1 MHPSDAS
8 PFSFFIYTFVLNH
21 QNLSTMEDKR
31 LFLLDGHALVY
42 RAHFAFITRPLI
54 NSKGL
59 NTSAIT
65 GFVRTLWDLMTNQ
78 KPTHIAVAFDPK
90 GGTFRHE
97 YYPAYKANRD
107 AQPEDIT
114 IAMQYIPSIIE
125 AFNIPVV
132 MVQNYEADD
141 VIGTLA
147 KQAEKEGYTVYMVT
161 PDKDYAQLV
170 SPNIYMYKPGRQGNE
185 VEILGEKEILANWD
199 IERVDQV
206 IDVLGLQ
213 GDSVDNI
220 PGVPGIGPK
229 TAVTLLKEFGSVENI
244 IANADK
250 LKGKQKENVINFAD
264 QALLSKRLAT
274 IDINSPIQFDATR
287 YNLDP
292 MNKEK
297 LKEIFLELEFRT
309 LAQQIL
315 GNDAIST
322 PQNQAGVQQSL
333 FGNDFAPTK
342 PTVAEAPKTDYQ
354 IAKKNIDNTPHTYH
368 LVQREEEILALV
380 QLLEKQSKFSFDT
393 ETTGI
398 DPHQAEIV
406 GMSFSFNPSEAYYV
420 PVSPQKEEAIKTVAL
435 FKNVLENTAI
445 TKIGQNIK
453 YDMSIMKWYDVEV
466 AGGLYDTMIT
476 HYLCEPDLRHK
487 LDYLTES
494 YLDYKMVPI
503 EDLIGKGGKNQLS
516 MRDVS
521 LEKVKEYASE
531 DADLTL
537 QLVPVI
543 EKLMAE
549 NELDQL
555 YKEIEEPLIR
565 VLCDLE
571 YEGIRI
577 DASFLND
584 YSKDLEKLILEKEQE
599 IYKNAGVHFN
609 IASPKQVGEVLFDR
623 LKVPYRWKKT
633 STGQYS
639 TDFDKLTEL
648 AGEHIVIDSILE
660 HRKFSKLKS
669 TYVDALPTM
678 VNPRTGRVHSNFNQ
692 ARAATGRL
700 SSENPNLQ
708 NIPIKDEAGRE
719 IRKAFVPR
727 DEDHVLMAADYS
739 QIELRI
745 IAEISND
752 TSMLEAFVAGNDF
765 HRATAAK
772 VYSVPYDEVTSE
784 QRRNAKTVN
793 FSITYGA
800 GATNLSRQLG
810 ISRKEAT
817 ELIQNYFREFSG
829 LKNYMDQTV
838 NFAREHGYVKTL
850 LGRRRNLR
858 DINSRNSLTS
868 SNAERVAI
876 NTPIQG
882 TAADM
887 IKIAMINIHKAFKD
901 QQLKSKMILQVH
913 DELVF
918 DVYKPE
924 LDTVKALVTDLMKN
938 AIPSLKVPILV
949 EIGVG
954 NNWLEAH

>member
-1 MHPSDAS
+1 MSRILPTLLISL
-8 PFSFFIYTFVLNH
+8 FIHTFV
-21 QNLSTMEDKR
+21 QYQIRIIIMEDKR

-97 YYPAYKANRD
+97 YYPQYKANRD

-132 MVQNYEADD
+132 MVKNYEADD

-185 VEILGEKEILANWD
+185 VEVLGEKEILANWEID
-199 IERVDQV
+199 RVEQV

-229 TAVTLLKEFGSVENI
+229 TAATLLKEFGSLENI

-274 IDINSPIQFDATR
+274 IDINSPIQFDAEKF
-287 YNLDP
+287 NLDP

-315 GNDAIST
+315 GNDVVGNPKSG
-322 PQNQAGVQQSL
+322 QGVQQSL
-333 FGNDFAPTK
+333 FGNDAPAPTPAPEK
-342 PTVAEAPKTDYQ
+342 PDYE
-354 IAKKNIDNTPHTYH
+354 IAKRNIENTPHTYH
-368 LVQREEEILALV
+368 LVQTDDEILNLV
-380 QLLEKQSKFSFDT
+380 ATLNTCKEISFDT

-398 DPHQAEIV
+398 DAHQAELV
-406 GMSFSFNPSEAYYV
+406 GLSFSTKPGEAYYI
-420 PVSPQKEEAIKTVAL
+420 PLPADQTECKRKLAY
-435 FKNVLENTAI
+435 FRPVLENANI
-445 TKIGQNIK
+445 GKIGQNIK
-453 YDMSIMKWYDVEV
+453 YDMTMMKWYGIELQ
-466 AGGLYDTMIT
+466 GFLYDTMIT

-521 LEKVKEYASE
+521 IEKVKEYAGE

-537 QLVPVI
+537 QMVPVL
-543 EKLMAE
+543 KNMMAE
-549 NELDQL
+549 NELDEL
-555 YKEIEEPLIR
+555 YQKIEEPLIR

-577 DASFLND
+577 NGDFLKE
-584 YSKDLEKLILEKEQE
+584 YSKELDKLILQKEQE
-599 IYKNAGVHFN
+599 IYKNAGVQFN
-609 IASPKQVGEVLFDR
+609 ISSPRQVGEVLFDR

-633 STGQYS
+633 SSGQYS

-648 AGEHIVIDSILE
+648 AGEHIVIDTILE
-660 HRKFSKLKS
+660 YRKFSKLKS

-678 VNPRTGRVHSNFNQ
+678 INPRTGRVHSNFNQ

-719 IRKAFVPR
+719 IRKAFIPR
-727 DEDHVLMAADYS
+727 DDDHILLAADYS

-752 TSMLEAFVAGNDF
+752 QSMLEAFVAGNDF
-765 HRATAAK
+765 HKATAAK
-772 VYSVPYDEVTSE
+772 VYNVAYEDVTSE

-800 GATNLSRQLG
+800 GATNLSRQLS

-817 ELIQNYFREFSG
+817 ELIQSYFREFSG
-829 LKNYMDQTV
+829 LKNYMDTTV
-838 NFAREHGYVKTL
+838 NSARETGYVKTL

-858 DINSRNSLTS
+858 DINSRNSLTA

-887 IKIAMINIHKAFKD
+887 IKIAMIDIHKAFK
-901 QQLKSKMILQVH
+901 QQKLKSVMVLQVH

-924 LDTVKALVTDLMKN
+924 LEQVKSIISSKMQN
-938 AIPSLKVPILV
+938 AIPDLKVPILV
-949 EIGVG
+949 EMGIGH
-954 NNWLEAH
+954 NWLEAH

>member
-1 MHPSDAS
+1 
-8 PFSFFIYTFVLNH
+8 
-21 QNLSTMEDKR
+21 MEDKR

-97 YYPAYKANRD
+97 YYPQYKANRD

-132 MVQNYEADD
+132 MVKNYEADD

-185 VEILGEKEILANWD
+185 VEVLGEKEILANWEID
-199 IERVDQV
+199 RVEQV

-274 IDINSPIQFDATR
+274 IDINSPIQFDAEKF
-287 YNLDP
+287 NLDP

-315 GNDAIST
+315 GNDVVGNPKSG
-322 PQNQAGVQQSL
+322 QGVQQSL
-333 FGNDFAPTK
+333 FGNDAPAPAPAPEK
-342 PTVAEAPKTDYQ
+342 PDYE
-354 IAKKNIDNTPHTYH
+354 IAKRNIENTPHTYH
-368 LVQREEEILALV
+368 LIQTDDEILNLV
-380 QLLEKQSKFSFDT
+380 AKLNTCKEISFDT

-398 DPHQAEIV
+398 DAHQAELV
-406 GMSFSFNPSEAYYV
+406 GLSFSTKPGEAYYI
-420 PVSPQKEEAIKTVAL
+420 PLPADQTECKRKLEY
-435 FKNVLENTAI
+435 FRPVLESATI
-445 TKIGQNIK
+445 GKIGQNIK
-453 YDMSIMKWYDVEV
+453 YDMTMMKWYGIELQ
-466 AGGLYDTMIT
+466 GFLYDTMIT

-521 LEKVKEYASE
+521 IEKVKEYAGE

-537 QLVPVI
+537 QMVPVL
-543 EKLMAE
+543 KNMMAE
-549 NELDQL
+549 NELDEL
-555 YKEIEEPLIR
+555 YQKIEEPLIR

-577 DASFLND
+577 NGDFLKE
-584 YSKDLEKLILEKEQE
+584 YSKELDKLILQKEQE
-599 IYKNAGVHFN
+599 IYKNAGVQFN
-609 IASPKQVGEVLFDR
+609 ISSPRQVGEVLFDR

-633 STGQYS
+633 SSGQYS

-648 AGEHIVIDSILE
+648 AGEHIVIDTILE
-660 HRKFSKLKS
+660 YRKFSKLKS

-678 VNPRTGRVHSNFNQ
+678 INPRTGRVHSNFNQ

-719 IRKAFVPR
+719 IRKAFIPR
-727 DEDHVLMAADYS
+727 DDDHILLAADYS

-752 TSMLEAFVAGNDF
+752 QSMLEAFVAGNDF
-765 HRATAAK
+765 HKATAAK
-772 VYSVPYDEVTSE
+772 VYNVAYEDVTSE

-800 GATNLSRQLG
+800 GATNLSRQLS

-817 ELIQNYFREFSG
+817 ELIQSYFREFSG
-829 LKNYMDQTV
+829 LKNYMDTTV
-838 NFAREHGYVKTL
+838 NSARETGYVKTL

-858 DINSRNSLTS
+858 DINSRNSLTA

-887 IKIAMINIHKAFKD
+887 IKIAMIDIHNEFK
-901 QQLKSKMILQVH
+901 QQKLKSVMVLQVH

-924 LDTVKALVTDLMKN
+924 LEQVKSIISSKMQN
-938 AIPSLKVPILV
+938 AIPDLKVPILV
-949 EIGVG
+949 EMGIGH
-954 NNWLEAH
+954 NWLEAH

>member
-8 PFSFFIYTFVLNH
+8 LFSVFIYTFVVHN
-21 QNLSTMEDKR
+21 QNLSAMEDKR

-65 GFVRTLWDLMTNQ
+65 GFVRTLWDLMVNQ

-97 YYPAYKANRD
+97 YYPQYKANRD

-132 MVQNYEADD
+132 MVPNYEADD

-199 IERVDQV
+199 IEKVEQV

-229 TAVTLLKEFGSVENI
+229 TAVTLLKEFGSVENL
-244 IANADK
+244 IANAEK

-315 GNDAIST
+315 GNDAIGT
-322 PQNQAGVQQSL
+322 PKNQAGVQQSL
-333 FGNDFAPTK
+333 FGDTPSTTTASIPQEK
-342 PTVAEAPKTDYQ
+342 PEYQ
-354 IAKKNIDNTPHTYH
+354 IAKKNIDNTTHIYH
-368 LVQREEEILALV
+368 LVQTDEEIKALISELNKW
-380 QLLEKQSKFSFDT
+380 QNISFDT

-398 DPHQAEIV
+398 DAHQAELV
-406 GMSFSFNPSEAYYV
+406 GLSFSVKAGEAYYI
-420 PVSPQKEEAIKTVAL
+420 PLPADQAQA
-435 FKNVLENTAI
+435 KNKLEYFRDILENPSI
-445 TKIGQNIK
+445 SKVGQNIK
-453 YDMSIMKWYDVEV
+453 YDMTMMKWYGIELE
-466 AGGLYDTMIT
+466 GFLYDTMIT

-503 EDLIGKGGKNQLS
+503 EELIGKGGKNQLS

-521 LEKVKEYASE
+521 IEKVKEYAAE

-537 QLVPVI
+537 QMVPI
-543 EKLMAE
+543 LQKMMAE
-549 NELDQL
+549 NELDDL
-555 YKEIEEPLIR
+555 YKQIEEPLIR

-577 DASFLND
+577 NGDFLNE
-584 YSKDLEKLILEKEQE
+584 YSKELDKLILEKEQE
-599 IYKNAGVHFN
+599 IYRNAGVQFN
-609 IASPKQVGEVLFDR
+609 ISSPRQVGEVLFDR

-633 STGQYS
+633 SSGQYS
-639 TDFDKLTEL
+639 TDFDKLSEL
-648 AGEHIVIDSILE
+648 AGEHIVIDTILE
-660 HRKFSKLKS
+660 HRKLSKLKS

-678 VNPRTGRVHSNFNQ
+678 INPRTGRVHSNFNQ

-708 NIPIKDEAGRE
+708 NIPIRDEAGRE
-719 IRKAFVPR
+719 IRKAFIPR
-727 DEDHVLMAADYS
+727 NDDYILLAADYS

-745 IAEISND
+745 IAEISD
-752 TSMLEAFVAGNDF
+752 DQSMLDAFVAGNDF
-765 HRATAAK
+765 HKATAAK
-772 VYSVPYDEVTSE
+772 VYGVSYDEVTSD

-817 ELIQNYFREFSG
+817 ELIKSYFKEFSG
-829 LKNYMDQTV
+829 LKNYMDTTV
-838 NFAREHGYVKTL
+838 NSARELGYVKTL

-887 IKIAMINIHKAFKD
+887 IKIAMINIHKSFKE
-901 QQLKSKMILQVH
+901 QNLQSKMVLQVH

-924 LDTVKALVTDLMKN
+924 LELVKTIISDKMRT
-938 AIPSLKVPILV
+938 AIPGLKVPILV
-949 EIGVG
+949 EMGVG

>member
-1 MHPSDAS
+1 
-8 PFSFFIYTFVLNH
+8 
-21 QNLSTMEDKR
+21 MEDKR

-97 YYPAYKANRD
+97 YYPQYKANRD

-132 MVQNYEADD
+132 MVKNYEADD

-185 VEILGEKEILANWD
+185 VEVLGEKEILANWEID
-199 IERVDQV
+199 RVEQV

-274 IDINSPIQFDATR
+274 IDINSPIQFDAEKF
-287 YNLDP
+287 NLDP

-315 GNDAIST
+315 GNDVVGNPKSGQGI
-322 PQNQAGVQQSL
+322 QQSL
-333 FGNDFAPTK
+333 FGNDAPAPT
-342 PTVAEAPKTDYQ
+342 PAPEKQDYE
-354 IAKKNIDNTPHTYH
+354 IAKRNIENTPHTYH
-368 LVQREEEILALV
+368 LVQTDDEILNLV
-380 QLLEKQSKFSFDT
+380 AKLNTCKEISFDT

-398 DPHQAEIV
+398 DAHQAELV
-406 GMSFSFNPSEAYYV
+406 GLSFSTKPGEAYYI
-420 PVSPQKEEAIKTVAL
+420 PLPADQTECKRKLEY
-435 FKNVLENTAI
+435 FRPVLESATI
-445 TKIGQNIK
+445 GKIGQNIK
-453 YDMSIMKWYDVEV
+453 YDMTMMKWYGIELQ
-466 AGGLYDTMIT
+466 GFLYDTMIT

-521 LEKVKEYASE
+521 IEKVKEYAGE

-537 QLVPVI
+537 QMVPVL
-543 EKLMAE
+543 KKMMAE
-549 NELDQL
+549 NELDEL
-555 YKEIEEPLIR
+555 YQKIEEPLIR

-577 DASFLND
+577 NGDFLKE
-584 YSKDLEKLILEKEQE
+584 YSKELDKLILQKEQE
-599 IYKNAGVHFN
+599 IYKNAGVQFN
-609 IASPKQVGEVLFDR
+609 ISSPRQVGEVLFDR

-633 STGQYS
+633 SSGQYS

-648 AGEHIVIDSILE
+648 AGEHIVIDTILE
-660 HRKFSKLKS
+660 YRKFSKLKS

-678 VNPRTGRVHSNFNQ
+678 INPRTGRVHSNFNQ

-719 IRKAFVPR
+719 IRKAFIPR
-727 DEDHVLMAADYS
+727 DDDHILLAADYS

-752 TSMLEAFVAGNDF
+752 QSMLEAFVAGNDF
-765 HRATAAK
+765 HKATAAK
-772 VYSVPYDEVTSE
+772 VYNVAYEDVTSE

-800 GATNLSRQLG
+800 GATNLSRQLS

-817 ELIQNYFREFSG
+817 ELIQSYFREFSG
-829 LKNYMDQTV
+829 LKNYMDTTV
-838 NFAREHGYVKTL
+838 NSARETGYVKTL

-858 DINSRNSLTS
+858 DINSRNSLTA

-887 IKIAMINIHKAFKD
+887 IKIAMIDIHNEFK
-901 QQLKSKMILQVH
+901 QQKLKSVMVLQVH

-924 LDTVKALVTDLMKN
+924 LEQVKSIISSKMQN
-938 AIPSLKVPILV
+938 AIPDLKVPILV
-949 EIGVG
+949 EMGIGH
-954 NNWLEAH
+954 NWLEAH

>member
-1 MHPSDAS
+1 
-8 PFSFFIYTFVLNH
+8 
-21 QNLSTMEDKR
+21 MEDKR

-97 YYPAYKANRD
+97 YYPQYKANRD

-125 AFNIPVV
+125 GFNIPVV

-250 LKGKQKENVINFAD
+250 LKGKQKENVINFAE
-264 QALLSKRLAT
+264 QALMSKRLAT

-315 GNDAIST
+315 GNDVIST

-333 FGNDFAPTK
+333 FGNDFASSK
-342 PTVAEAPKTDYQ
+342 PSAPEEPKTEYQ
-354 IAKKNIDNTPHTYH
+354 IAKRNIENTPHNYL
-368 LVQREEEILALV
+368 LVNTEEEIKNLV
-380 QLLEKQSKFSFDT
+380 KVLEQQSTFSFDT

-406 GMSFSFNPSEAYYV
+406 GMSFSYKAGEAYYV
-420 PVSPQKEEAIKTVAL
+420 PVSADMNEAKKTVSY
-435 FKNVLENTAI
+435 FKAVLENTAI

-466 AGGLYDTMIT
+466 AGNLYDTMIT

-521 LEKVKEYASE
+521 LEKVKEYAGE

-537 QLVPVI
+537 QLAPVMQ
-543 EKLMAE
+543 KLMAE
-549 NELDQL
+549 NELDPL
-555 YKEIEEPLIR
+555 YKDIEEPLIR

-571 YEGIRI
+571 FEGIRI

-584 YSKDLEKLILEKEQE
+584 YSKELEKIITNKEQE

-648 AGEHIVIDSILE
+648 AGEHIVIDTILE

-772 VYSVPYDEVTSE
+772 VYGVPYDEVTSE

-800 GATNLSRQLG
+800 GATNLSRQLA
-810 ISRKEAT
+810 ISRKDAT
-817 ELIQNYFREFSG
+817 DLIQNYFREFSG

-838 NFAREHGYVKTL
+838 SFARENGYVKTL

-887 IKIAMINIHKAFKD
+887 IKIAMINIHKALKEQNF
-901 QQLKSKMILQVH
+901 KSKMILQVH

-924 LDTVKALVTDLMKN
+924 LEKLKVLVTDLMRN
-938 AIPSLKVPILV
+938 AIPTLKVPILV

>member
-1 MHPSDAS
+1 
-8 PFSFFIYTFVLNH
+8 
-21 QNLSTMEDKR
+21 MEDKR

-54 NSKGL
+54 NSKGV
-59 NTSAIT
+59 NTSAVT
-65 GFVRTLWDLMTNQ
+65 GFVRTLWDLMVNQ

-97 YYPAYKANRD
+97 YYPQYKANRD

-114 IAMQYIPSIIE
+114 VAMKYIPAIVE

-132 MVQNYEADD
+132 MVPNYEADD

-170 SPNIYMYKPGRQGNE
+170 SPNIYMYKPGRQGSDID
-185 VEILGEKEILANWD
+185 ILGEKEILENWE

-220 PGVPGIGPK
+220 PGIPGIGPK
-229 TAVTLLKEFGSVENI
+229 TAVALLKEYGSVENI
-244 IANADK
+244 IANAEQ
-250 LKGKQKENVINFAD
+250 LKGKQKENVIQFAD
-264 QALLSKRLAT
+264 QAMLSKRLAT
-274 IDINSPIQFDATR
+274 IDINSPIQFDAQKFT
-287 YNLDP
+287 LDP
-292 MNKEK
+292 INKEK
-297 LKEIFLELEFRT
+297 IKEIFLELEFRT

-315 GNDAIST
+315 GYDLSSNNKS
-322 PQNQAGVQQSL
+322 QAGVQQSL
-333 FGNDFAPTK
+333 FGEVSVSQKNENNTEQKDEYF
-342 PTVAEAPKTDYQ
+342 
-354 IAKKNIDNTPHTYH
+354 IAKKNIENTPHNY
-368 LVQREEEILALV
+368 ILADSEDKIVSLAEM
-380 QLLEKQSKFSFDT
+380 LKQHKVISFDT

-398 DPHQAEIV
+398 DAHQAELV
-406 GMSFSFNPSEAYYV
+406 GLSFSVTPGTAYYV
-420 PVSPQKEEAIKTVAL
+420 PVSSDQTEVKKSL
-435 FKNVLENTAI
+435 QYFKDILEDTSV

-453 YDMSIMKWYDVEV
+453 YDMTMMKWYGIEV
-466 AGGLYDTMIT
+466 AGPLYDTMIT

-503 EDLIGKGGKNQLS
+503 EELIGRGGKNQLS
-516 MRDVS
+516 MRDVD
-521 LEKVKEYASE
+521 LEKVKEYACE

-537 QLVPVI
+537 QLVPVL
-543 EKLMAE
+543 KKMMTE
-549 NELDQL
+549 NELTEL
-555 YKEIEEPLIR
+555 YHKIEEPLIR

-577 DASFLND
+577 DAGFLND
-584 YSKDLEKLILEKEQE
+584 YSKELDKLIINKEQE
-599 IYKNAGVHFN
+599 IYRNAGVHFN
-609 IASPKQVGEVLFDR
+609 ISSPKQVGEVLFDR
-623 LKVPYRWKKT
+623 LKVPYKWKKT

-648 AGEHIVIDSILE
+648 AGEHIVIDTILE
-660 HRKFSKLKS
+660 YRKFSKLKS

-678 VNPRTGRVHSNFNQ
+678 INPRTGRVHSNFNQ

-719 IRKAFVPR
+719 IRKAFIPR
-727 DEDHVLMAADYS
+727 SEDYVLLAADYS

-745 IAEISND
+745 IAEISHD
-752 TSMLEAFVAGNDF
+752 KSMLDAFAAGNDF
-765 HRATAAK
+765 HKATASK
-772 VYSVPYDEVTSE
+772 VYGVPYEEVTSE

-810 ISRKEAT
+810 IPRKEAQ
-817 ELIQNYFREFSG
+817 ELIQSYFREFSG
-829 LKNYMDQTV
+829 LKNYMDETV
-838 NFAREHGYVKTL
+838 KSARELGYVKTL

-858 DINSRNSLTS
+858 DINSRNSLTA

-887 IKIAMINIHKAFKD
+887 IKIAMINIHHEFRESK
-901 QQLKSKMILQVH
+901 LKSKMVLQVH

-924 LDTVKALVTDLMKN
+924 LEQVKIIIADKMKN
-938 AIPSLKVPILV
+938 AIPTLRVPIIV
-949 EIGVG
+949 EMGVG

>member
-1 MHPSDAS
+1 
-8 PFSFFIYTFVLNH
+8 
-21 QNLSTMEDKR
+21 MEDKR

-54 NSKGL
+54 NSKGV
-59 NTSAIT
+59 NTSAVT
-65 GFVRTLWDLMTNQ
+65 GFVRTLWDLMVNQ

-97 YYPAYKANRD
+97 YYPQYKANRD

-114 IAMQYIPSIIE
+114 IAMKYIPAIVE
-125 AFNIPVV
+125 AFNIPAV
-132 MVQNYEADD
+132 MVPNYEADD

-170 SPNIYMYKPGRQGNE
+170 SPNIYMYKPGRQGSD
-185 VEILGEKEILANWD
+185 VDILGEKEILESWD
-199 IERVDQV
+199 ISRVDQV

-220 PGVPGIGPK
+220 PGIPGIGPK
-229 TAVTLLKEFGSVENI
+229 TAVALLKEYGTVENL
-244 IANADK
+244 IANADQ
-250 LKGKQKENVINFAD
+250 LKGKQKENVIQFAE
-264 QALLSKRLAT
+264 QGLMSKRLAT
-274 IDINSPIQFDATR
+274 IDINSPIQFDAEKFT
-287 YNLDP
+287 LDP
-292 MNKEK
+292 INKEK
-297 LKEIFLELEFRT
+297 IKEIFLELEFRT

-315 GNDAIST
+315 GYDIVSGNK
-322 PQNQAGVQQSL
+322 NQAGVQQSL
-333 FGNDFAPTK
+333 FGE
-342 PTVAEAPKTDYQ
+342 VAVNQQQQEKTEDSEEYL
-354 IAKKNIDNTPHTYH
+354 IAKKNIENTSHNYILADTD
-368 LVQREEEILALV
+368 EEIIALV
-380 QLLEKQSKFSFDT
+380 KLLQSHKIISFDT

-398 DPHQAEIV
+398 DAHQAELV
-406 GMSFSFNPSEAYYV
+406 GLSFSVIAGEAYYV
-420 PVSPQKEEAIKTVAL
+420 PISADQEKAKNTVHKFKEL
-435 FKNVLENTAI
+435 LEDKSI
-445 TKIGQNIK
+445 TKVGQNIK
-453 YDMSIMKWYDVEV
+453 YDMTMMKWYGVEV
-466 AGGLYDTMIT
+466 AGPLYDTMIT

-503 EDLIGKGGKNQLS
+503 EELIGKGGKNQLS
-516 MRDVS
+516 MRDVDV
-521 LEKVKEYASE
+521 EKVKEYASE

-537 QLVPVI
+537 QLMPVM
-543 EKLMAE
+543 KKMMAE
-549 NELDQL
+549 NELNEL
-555 YKEIEEPLIR
+555 YHKIEEPLIR

-577 DASFLND
+577 DAGFLND
-584 YSKDLEKLILEKEQE
+584 YSKELDKLIINKEQE
-599 IYKNAGVHFN
+599 IYRNAGVHFN
-609 IASPKQVGEVLFDR
+609 ISSPKQVGEVLFDR

-633 STGQYS
+633 ASGQYS

-648 AGEHIVIDSILE
+648 AGEHIVIDTILE
-660 HRKFSKLKS
+660 YRKFSKLKS

-678 VNPRTGRVHSNFNQ
+678 INPRTGRVHSNFNQ

-719 IRKAFVPR
+719 IRKAFIPR
-727 DEDHVLMAADYS
+727 TEEYVLLAADYS

-752 TSMLEAFVAGNDF
+752 KSMLDAFIAGNDF
-765 HRATAAK
+765 HKATASK
-772 VYSVPYDEVTSE
+772 VYGVPYDEVTSE

-800 GATNLSRQLG
+800 GATNLMRQLN
-810 ISRKEAT
+810 ISRKEAQ
-817 ELIQNYFREFSG
+817 ELIQSYFREFSG
-829 LKNYMDQTV
+829 LKNYMDETV
-838 NFAREHGYVKTL
+838 KSARELGYVKTL

-858 DINSRNSLTS
+858 DINSRNSLTA
-868 SNAERVAI
+868 SNAERIAI

-887 IKIAMINIHKAFKD
+887 IKIAMINIHQIFRENN
-901 QQLKSKMILQVH
+901 LKSKMVLQVH

-924 LDTVKALVTDLMKN
+924 LDQVKSIIEDKMKN
-938 AIPSLKVPILV
+938 AIPTLKVPIIV
-949 EIGVG
+949 EMGVG

>member
-1 MHPSDAS
+1 MSRILPTLLISL
-8 PFSFFIYTFVLNH
+8 FIHTFV
-21 QNLSTMEDKR
+21 QYQIRIIIMEDKR

-97 YYPAYKANRD
+97 YYPQYKANRD

-132 MVQNYEADD
+132 MVKNYEADD

-185 VEILGEKEILANWD
+185 VEVLGEKEILANWEID
-199 IERVDQV
+199 RVEQV

-274 IDINSPIQFDATR
+274 IDINSPIQFDAEKF
-287 YNLDP
+287 NLDP

-315 GNDAIST
+315 GNEVVGNPKSG
-322 PQNQAGVQQSL
+322 QGVQQSL
-333 FGNDFAPTK
+333 FGNDAPAPTPAPEK
-342 PTVAEAPKTDYQ
+342 PDYE
-354 IAKKNIDNTPHTYH
+354 IAKRNIENTPHTYH
-368 LVQREEEILALV
+368 LVQTDDEILNLV
-380 QLLEKQSKFSFDT
+380 AKLNTCKEISFDT

-398 DPHQAEIV
+398 DAHQAELV
-406 GMSFSFNPSEAYYV
+406 GLSFSTKPGEAYYI
-420 PVSPQKEEAIKTVAL
+420 PLPADQTECKRKLKYFRPE
-435 FKNVLENTAI
+435 LESATI
-445 TKIGQNIK
+445 GKIAQNIK
-453 YDMSIMKWYDVEV
+453 YDMTMMKWYGIELQ
-466 AGGLYDTMIT
+466 GFLYDTMIT

-521 LEKVKEYASE
+521 IEKVKEYAGE

-537 QLVPVI
+537 QMVPVL
-543 EKLMAE
+543 KNMMAE
-549 NELDQL
+549 NELDEL
-555 YKEIEEPLIR
+555 YQKIEEPLIR

-577 DASFLND
+577 NGDFLKE
-584 YSKDLEKLILEKEQE
+584 YSKELDKLILQKEQE
-599 IYKNAGVHFN
+599 IYKNAGVQFN
-609 IASPKQVGEVLFDR
+609 ISSPRQVGEVLFDR

-633 STGQYS
+633 SSGQYS

-648 AGEHIVIDSILE
+648 AGEHIVIDTILE
-660 HRKFSKLKS
+660 YRKFSKLKS

-678 VNPRTGRVHSNFNQ
+678 INPRTGRVHSNFNQ

-719 IRKAFVPR
+719 IRKAFIPR
-727 DEDHVLMAADYS
+727 DDDHILLAADYS

-752 TSMLEAFVAGNDF
+752 QSMLEAFVAGNDF
-765 HRATAAK
+765 HKATAAK
-772 VYSVPYDEVTSE
+772 VYNVAYEDVTSE

-800 GATNLSRQLG
+800 GATNLSRQLS

-817 ELIQNYFREFSG
+817 ELIQSYFREFSG
-829 LKNYMDQTV
+829 LKNYMDTTV
-838 NFAREHGYVKTL
+838 NSARETGYVKTL

-858 DINSRNSLTS
+858 DINSRNSLTA

-887 IKIAMINIHKAFKD
+887 IKIAMIDIHNEFK
-901 QQLKSKMILQVH
+901 QQKLKSVMVLQVH

-924 LDTVKALVTDLMKN
+924 LEQVKSIISSKMQN
-938 AIPSLKVPILV
+938 AIPDLKVPILV
-949 EIGVG
+949 EMGIGH
-954 NNWLEAH
+954 NWLEAH